1 MKILLCNSDV
11 TNVKN
16 RHYVVLDLGTTGVKA
31 FVYSSDFH
39 CMARAYKKLRTYEP
53 KRGWREQNPADY
65 IRAAHHTIDRVIS
78 QSRVPVNA
86 IVAMG
91 LTNQRETIVA
101 WNKKTGKALYPA
113 IVWSDSR
120 TRAWCRSHKTQE
132 KMVRKKTGL
141 TVDPYF
147 SASKI
152 AWLFEN
158 VPSISDAYHKDVLAI
173 GTIDSW
179 CMANMLEQSPY
190 YTDYT
195 NASRTLLFNIHK
207 KKWDPSLFDIFS
219 ISGNSMPEVK
229 PSQYFY
235 GNVKKEFA
243 WKPIPLMAVVGDQ
256 QASLTAAGMKRGTTK
271 ITFGTG
277 TFLMQTLGSKATYV
291 PNFFTTLTPSSYGV
305 QFALEAKIAESGV
318 VISGL
323 LHDDHRRHA
332 YYKKLLATLQSAISN
347 LPIVPSELVLDGGAT
362 QDPMLVEMVEKIIG
376 IPVRI
381 HTQFDGTAL
390 GAAQLTQYSYETFFE
405 LSS

>member
-1 MKILLCNSDV
+1 MKILLRNSDV
-11 TNVKN
+11 TSPKN

-31 FVYSSDFH
+31 FVFSSDFQ
-39 CMARAYKKLRTYEP
+39 CVARVYKKLRTYEP
-53 KRGWREQNPADY
+53 KRGWREQNPGDY
-65 IRAAHHTIDRVIS
+65 IKAARDTIARAIS
-78 QSRVPVNA
+78 QSRVPTNS

-113 IVWSDSR
+113 IVWSDMR
-120 TRAWCRSHKTQE
+120 TRAWCRAHNATE
-132 KMVRKKTGL
+132 EMVRKLTGL

-158 VPSISDAYHKDVLAI
+158 APSVRDAYKNNVLAI
-173 GTIDSW
+173 GTTDSW
-179 CMANMLEQSPY
+179 CMANLLEQSPY

-207 KKWDPSLFDIFS
+207 KKWDLSLFDTFS
-219 ISGNSMPEVK
+219 ISDGIMPEVK
-229 PSQYFY
+229 PSQHFY
-235 GNVKKEFA
+235 GNVKKEFVR
-243 WKPIPLMAVVGDQ
+243 KPIPLMAVVGDQ

-277 TFLMQTLGSKATYV
+277 TFLMQTIGKKTIDI
-291 PNFFTTLTPSSYGV
+291 PNFFTTLTPSSDDV

-323 LHDDHRRHA
+323 LHDDRRRHA
-332 YYKKLLATLQSAISN
+332 YYKTLIAKLQNAISY

-376 IPVRI
+376 IPVRL
-381 HTQFDGTAL
+381 HTHYDGTAL
-390 GAAQLTQYSYETFFE
+390 GAAQLIARSYKMT
-405 LSS
+405 L